1 MDYFSNISYTISHV
15 FLMLFIYLF
24 IIHHYSKFVTV
35 LICFSGFFS
44 LTFLDCFK
52 LNIFP
57 DSDLCYFIVTI
68 IQIIITQSV
77 NIIISKKRDNRTL
90 FMGLSASNYVIAGSI
105 TASILYICTGNKLFS
120 LVGSTIV
127 HFSILVI
134 LFFKIRNIC
143 LKFQEREYMKNWWEL
158 CLVPVFFYCG
168 FSCIAFFPYNLYDNP
183 SNILG
188 IIIFI
193 ITMFVSY
200 VVVMRYMGSQSANM
214 DIYWKNVF
222 MEEYIKGLES
232 QYRLV
237 EQSEHNL
244 KILRHD
250 MRHYSR
256 MIDSLLK
263 QKKYDEIKKVTE
275 YINDVVDENKIVKYC
290 NNLITNTIISKMM
303 EKASF
308 FGIEVQMDIIIPNEI
323 PVNDYEFT
331 SVIANLFENAL
342 ICVKEF
348 KDKKKNIY
356 VKVHCNKEY
365 LLIQMKNEYDKEIIL
380 DAVTGFPKSTKGRNH
395 GLGMQSVLAFAE
407 KIGGEAG
414 CYLDNGIFNI
424 MIFAK
429 F

>member
-1 MDYFSNISYTISHV
+1 MDYFSNISYAISHV

-24 IIHHYSKFVTV
+24 IIHRYSKPITI
-35 LICFSGFFS
+35 LICFFAFFS
-44 LTFLDCFK
+44 LVFLDCFK
-52 LNIFP
+52 LDIFS

-68 IQIIITQSV
+68 IQITITQSV
-77 NIIISKKRDNRTL
+77 NIIISQKRDNRTL

-105 TASILYICTGNKLFS
+105 TASILYICTANKLFS
-120 LVGSTIV
+120 LAGSTIV

-134 LFFKIRNIC
+134 LFFKIRTIC
-143 LKFQEREYMKNWWEL
+143 LRFQEREYMKNWWEL

-168 FSCIAFFPYNLYDNP
+168 FSFLAFFPYTLYDNP
-183 SNILG
+183 ANIPG
-188 IIIFI
+188 VIIFI

-200 VVVMRYMGSQSANM
+200 VVVMRYMGSQSENI

-222 MEEYIKGLES
+222 MEEYIKGLEN

-256 MIDSLLK
+256 MIDSLLE
-263 QKKYDEIKKVTE
+263 QKKYDEIKKITE
-275 YINDVVDENKIVKYC
+275 YINDVMDENKIVKYC
-290 NNLITNTIISKMM
+290 NNLIANTIISKMM

-308 FGIEVQMDIIIPNEI
+308 LGIEVKMDIIIPNKI
-323 PVNDYEFT
+323 PVNEYEFT

-348 KDKKKNIY
+348 KNKKKSIY
-356 VKVHCNKEY
+356 VKIHCNKEY
-365 LLIQMKNEYDKEIIL
+365 LLMQMKNEYDKEIIL
-380 DAVTGFPKSTKGRNH
+380 DEVTGFPKSTKGGNH

-407 KIGGEAG
+407 KIGGETG

>member
-1 MDYFSNISYTISHV
+1 MNYFSNISYTISHI

-24 IIHHYSKFVTV
+24 IIHRYSKFITV

-52 LNIFP
+52 LDIFSE
-57 DSDLCYFIVTI
+57 SDLCYFIVTI

-120 LVGSTIV
+120 LAGSTIV

-143 LKFQEREYMKNWWEL
+143 LKLQEREYMKNWWEL

-168 FSCIAFFPYNLYDNP
+168 FSFLAFFPYTLYDNP
-183 SNILG
+183 SNIPG
-188 IIIFI
+188 VIIFI

-200 VVVMRYMGSQSANM
+200 VVVMRYMGSQSENI

-222 MEEYIKGLES
+222 MEEYIKGLEN

-256 MIDSLLK
+256 MIDSLLE
-263 QKKYDEIKKVTE
+263 QKKYNEIKKVTE
-275 YINDVVDENKIVKYC
+275 YINDVMDENKIVKYC
-290 NNLITNTIISKMM
+290 NNLIANTIISKMM
-303 EKASF
+303 EKALF
-308 FGIEVQMDIIIPNEI
+308 LGIEVQMDIIIPNEI
-323 PVNDYEFT
+323 PVNEYEFT
-331 SVIANLFENAL
+331 SVIANLFENAM

-348 KDKKKNIY
+348 KNKKKSIY
-356 VKVHCNKEY
+356 VKIHCNKEY
-365 LLIQMKNEYDKEIIL
+365 LLMQMKNEYDKEIIL
-380 DAVTGFPKSTKGRNH
+380 DEVTGFPKSTKGGNH

-407 KIGGEAG
+407 KIGGETG

-424 MIFAK
+424 MVFAK

>member
-1 MDYFSNISYTISHV
+1 MDYFSNISYTISHI

-24 IIHHYSKFVTV
+24 IIHRYSKFITV

-44 LTFLDCFK
+44 LIFLDCFK
-52 LNIFP
+52 LDIFP

-120 LVGSTIV
+120 LAGSTIV

-143 LKFQEREYMKNWWEL
+143 LKLQEREYMKNWWEL

-168 FSCIAFFPYNLYDNP
+168 FSFLAFFPYTLYDNP
-183 SNILG
+183 SNIPG
-188 IIIFI
+188 VIIFI

-200 VVVMRYMGSQSANM
+200 VVVMRYMGSQSENI

-222 MEEYIKGLES
+222 MEEYIKGLEN

-256 MIDSLLK
+256 MIDSLLE
-263 QKKYDEIKKVTE
+263 QKKYNEIKKVTE
-275 YINDVVDENKIVKYC
+275 YINDVMDENKIVKYC
-290 NNLITNTIISKMM
+290 NNLIANTIISKMM
-303 EKASF
+303 EKALF
-308 FGIEVQMDIIIPNEI
+308 LGIEVQMDIIIPNEI
-323 PVNDYEFT
+323 PVNEYEFT
-331 SVIANLFENAL
+331 SVIANLFENAM
-342 ICVKEF
+342 IYVKEF
-348 KDKKKNIY
+348 KNKKKSIY
-356 VKVHCNKEY
+356 VKIHCNKEY
-365 LLIQMKNEYDKEIIL
+365 LLMQMKNEYDKEIIL
-380 DAVTGFPKSTKGRNH
+380 DEVTGFPKSTKGGNH

-407 KIGGEAG
+407 KIGGETG

-424 MIFAK
+424 MVFAK

>member
-24 IIHHYSKFVTV
+24 TIHRYSEFVTI
-35 LICFSGFFS
+35 LICFSAFFS
-44 LTFLDCFK
+44 LGFFDYFRLD
-52 LNIFP
+52 IFP
-57 DSDLCYFIVTI
+57 GNGLCYFIVTI
-68 IQIIITQSV
+68 VQILITQSV
-77 NIIISKKRDNRTL
+77 NIIISQKRDNRTL

-120 LVGSTIV
+120 LAGSIVV
-127 HFSILVI
+127 HFSILAI

-143 LKFQEREYMKNWWEL
+143 IKFQESEYMRNWWEL

-168 FSCIAFFPYNLYDNP
+168 FFFIAFFPYTLYDNP
-183 SNILG
+183 ANIMG
-188 IIIFI
+188 VIIFI

-200 VVVMRYMGSQSANM
+200 VVVMRYMGSQSENI

-222 MEEYIKGLES
+222 MEEYIKGLEN

-250 MRHYSR
+250 MRHYSK

-275 YINDVVDENKIVKYC
+275 YINDVADENKIVKYC
-290 NNLITNTIISKMM
+290 NNLIANTIISKMM
-303 EKASF
+303 EKASS
-308 FGIEVQMDIIIPNEI
+308 FGIDVKMDIVIPKEI

-342 ICVKEF
+342 MCVKDF
-348 KDKKKNIY
+348 KDKKKCIYINI
-356 VKVHCNKEY
+356 HCSKEY
-365 LLIQMKNEYDKEIIL
+365 LLIQMKNEYDKEIII
-380 DAVTGFPKSTKGRNH
+380 DSFTGFPKSTRGGNH

-407 KIGGEAG
+407 KIGGETG
-414 CYLDNGIFNI
+414 CYLEDGIFNI
-424 MIFAK
+424 MLFAK

>member
-1 MDYFSNISYTISHV
+1 
-15 FLMLFIYLF
+15 
-24 IIHHYSKFVTV
+24 
-35 LICFSGFFS
+35 
-44 LTFLDCFK
+44 
-52 LNIFP
+52 
-57 DSDLCYFIVTI
+57 
-68 IQIIITQSV
+68 
-77 NIIISKKRDNRTL
+77 
-90 FMGLSASNYVIAGSI
+90 
-105 TASILYICTGNKLFS
+105 
-120 LVGSTIV
+120 
-127 HFSILVI
+127 
-134 LFFKIRNIC
+134 
-143 LKFQEREYMKNWWEL
+143 
-158 CLVPVFFYCG
+158 
-168 FSCIAFFPYNLYDNP
+168 
-183 SNILG
+183 
-188 IIIFI
+188 
-193 ITMFVSY
+193 
-200 VVVMRYMGSQSANM
+200 
-214 DIYWKNVF
+214 
-222 MEEYIKGLES
+222 
-232 QYRLV
+232 
-237 EQSEHNL
+237 
-244 KILRHD
+244 
-250 MRHYSR
+250 
-256 MIDSLLK
+256 
-263 QKKYDEIKKVTE
+263 
-275 YINDVVDENKIVKYC
+275 
-290 NNLITNTIISKMM
+290 MM